1 MDSQLTLIEQDEL
14 KECEVVIERGLQTFY
29 EVGEALLRIRDKHL
43 YRTEFSSFEDYCQ
56 KRWGLERRRAYEF
69 MNAAQITSNITSL
82 SSGDDMPS
90 PEFERHVRP
99 LRVLRDE
106 NGNYD
111 PELQMQAWKRAVE
124 TAPNG
129 KITSPHVQS
138 VVNDMLDRPSRD
150 KMQVHYSSESEQW
163 NTPQLII
170 DRVLKV
176 MGTVE
181 LDPCSNSHDDPNIPA
196 QCVYTEADNGLSH
209 AWFGTVYMNPPY
221 GDVIKE
227 WVEKLASDYEDG
239 HLQEAIALL
248 PARTDTQWF
257 RRLRDYPRCFVWGR
271 LRFSDATNS
280 APFPS
285 MVVYL
290 GGKLEAFT
298 NAFNDIGDVYIVY

>member
-1 MDSQLTLIEQDEL
+1 MDTQLTLIEQDEL
-14 KECEVVIERGLQTFY
+14 KECEIVIERGLQTFY
-29 EVGEALLRIRDKHL
+29 EVGEALLRIRDKRL
-43 YRTEFSSFEDYCQ
+43 YRCNYDTFESYCQ
-56 KRWGLERRRAYEF
+56 LHWNLEYRRAKAFMDASIIIKNIEQKKSDPVDHILPLPEYER
-69 MNAAQITSNITSL
+69 Q
-82 SSGDDMPS
+82 
-90 PEFERHVRP
+90 VRP
-99 LRVLRDE
+99 LTVLKT
-106 NGNYD
+106 
-111 PELQMQAWKRAVE
+111 PEEQREAWQRAIE

-129 KITSPHVQS
+129 RITGPHVQS
-138 VVNDMLDRPSRD
+138 IVNEMLGKSTPD

-176 MGTVE
+176 MRTIE
-181 LDPCSNSHDDPNIPA
+181 LDPCSNSHDNPNIPA
-196 QCVYTEADNGLSH
+196 QCVYTEEDNGLSH

-290 GGKLEAFT
+290 GENVETFT
-298 NAFNDIGDVYIVY
+298 DIFSDIGDVYIVY